1 MRFLCDEM
9 LGRLGR
15 WLRAAGYDTVIAE
28 AGQPD
33 RQLLERA
40 LHDSR
45 TLLTRDRKLAEFR
58 DAGRCVEI
66 ITADTVE
73 QQARELSA
81 RHAID
86 WLHAPFSRC
95 LVCNAPLITADPT
108 RLAEVPPFSRGRVT
122 RLLSCT
128 GCGKLF
134 WDGSHVRR
142 MWTKL
147 NSWQR

>member
-9 LGRLGR
+9 LSRLGR
-15 WLRAAGYDTVIAE
+15 WLRAAGYDTVIAG

-33 RQLLERA
+33 RQLLEQA
-40 LHDSR
+40 LHESR
-45 TLLTRDRKLAEFR
+45 ILLTRDRKLAEFR
-58 DAGRCVEI
+58 HASECVGI
-66 ITADTVE
+66 LTADTVDE
-73 QQARELSA
+73 QVRELSA

-95 LVCNAPLITADPT
+95 LLCNAPLVDADPA
-108 RLAEVPPFSRGRVT
+108 RLAEVPPFSRERVT
-122 RLLSCT
+122 RLLSCS
-128 GCGKLF
+128 GCGKLY

-147 NSWQR
+147 ESWRR